1 MAQVKKRP
9 WEGCQWFGLG
19 YKWRR
24 IRDRRDVGT
33 RGEQKEK
40 TTERDMGRE
49 RNLGPRPKLLF
60 AITVARNNSLQA
72 V

>member
-49 RNLGPRPKLLF
+49 KLGVRSR
-60 AITVARNNSLQA
+60 AQT
-72 V
+72 